1 MIPLDLNF
9 EKRQGRKILQAMEET
24 FSKEIRPTLDII
36 DQLRAVGLSQEVS
49 LPQIVVMGDQ
59 SSGKSSVLQSIAGIP
74 FPRGSGLVTRCP
86 IELILKRAEDP
97 SSAWSADVSIR
108 WDKEQPAESGPA
120 SDMDALLTKI
130 QRLSDILASTGVNGF
145 SHHSI
150 VVRVVSKDS
159 PDLTLIDL
167 PGIVRTATA
176 GQDRGVIEQVNSL
189 IDSYSSSPNTIILA
203 VVPCN
208 QDIATIDILERAA
221 RADPV
226 GIRTI
231 GVLTKPDLIG
241 PGGENEAVEVILN
254 KKKPLKLG
262 YVMVKNLSSLAMKSI
277 TSSTESIAKSREE
290 EMEYFSSHP
299 VFGPLLDR
307 NLFGVSNL
315 IKVLSRILVQHIR
328 RTLPSII
335 KDVRIL
341 LSESKMLQ
349 TKLGY
354 NPQETGD
361 VRHSLMKKM
370 NEYCHYFRKS
380 SRGEYRESK
389 GLLAISE
396 PEVRM
401 HYLLSQRFKVLHQ
414 RIMEQRPL
422 FEREDSPESILLINE
437 LRSHKGR
444 DLPGF
449 FNMHVFSSC
458 MVMFIEEWR
467 ASMEEVLFDTRT
479 VIHQSAQK
487 LAQVYCQNYPAL
499 QEALFKIVQDLAGPV
514 YEECRD
520 DSDKILAKELEPFT
534 SQDVLLEV
542 VNSIRFRAFD
552 NVLKQ
557 VVDSIDP
564 KAFDG
569 NRYQI
574 EEEIKKKLGNW
585 YMRRHGVDS
594 QGNLQEMI
602 TLVQA
607 YWDIASRRFIDNIC
621 MHMEKGFVAK
631 VVGELET
638 QATLFAVTCTEK
650 ELSALMEEDVE
661 IARKRAEI
669 AEKIK
674 VLQAAADILDSA
686 SLPVA

>member
-1 MIPLDLNF
+1 
-9 EKRQGRKILQAMEET
+9 MEET
-24 FSKEIRPTLDII
+24 FAKDIRPTLDII
-36 DQLRAVGLSQEVS
+36 DRLRSVGLSQEVS

-86 IELILKRAEDP
+86 IELILKKSEDIN
-97 SSAWSADVSIR
+97 SSWSGEVSIR
-108 WDKEQPAESGPA
+108 WDREQPTDSGIVT
-120 SDMDALLTKI
+120 DMDSLLVKI
-130 QRLSDILASTGVNGF
+130 QKLSNILASTGVNGF

-167 PGIVRTATA
+167 PGIVRTSTA

-221 RADPV
+221 VVDPA

-254 KKKPLKLG
+254 KRKPLKLG
-262 YVMVKNLSSLAMKSI
+262 YIMVKNMSSFSSKSI
-277 TSSTESIAKSREE
+277 SSSIESISKTREE
-290 EMEYFSSHP
+290 EMEYFSTHS
-299 VFGPLLDR
+299 VFSAYLDR
-307 NLFGVSNL
+307 NLFGVNNL
-315 IKVLSRILVQHIR
+315 VKSLSRILVQHIH

-335 KDVRIL
+335 KDVRLL

-349 TKLGY
+349 SKIGY
-354 NPQETGD
+354 QPHESSD
-361 VRHSLMKKM
+361 VRNALVKKM
-370 NEYCHYFRKS
+370 NEYCQYFRKS
-380 SRGEYRESK
+380 SRGEYREAK
-389 GLLAISE
+389 GYLALSD
-396 PEVRM
+396 PEVRL
-401 HYLLSQRFKVLHQ
+401 HYLASQRFKVLHQ
-414 RIMEQRPL
+414 RIMTQRPL
-422 FEREDSPESILLINE
+422 FEREDSPESVLLIKE
-437 LRSHKGR
+437 LQSHKGR

-458 MVMFIEEWR
+458 MVVFIEEWR
-467 ASMEEVLFDTRT
+467 TSIEEILFDTRT
-479 VIHQSAQK
+479 VIHQAAQK
-487 LAQVYCQNYPAL
+487 LAQVSCQHYPAL
-499 QEALFKIVQDLAGPV
+499 QTAIFKVVQDIASPI
-514 YEECRD
+514 YDECREEGE
-520 DSDKILAKELEPFT
+520 KILAKELEPFT

-552 NVLKQ
+552 SVLAQ
-557 VVDSIDP
+557 VIDSIEP
-564 KAFDG
+564 KKLGG

-574 EEEIKKKLGNW
+574 EEDMKKKLGNW
-585 YMRRHGVDS
+585 YMRRHGVDA

-607 YWDIASRRFIDNIC
+607 YWDIASRRFIDNVC
-621 MHMEKGFVAK
+621 MHMDKGFIAR
-631 VVGELET
+631 VVQELET
-638 QATLFAVTCTEK
+638 QATLFAVTCSETE
-650 ELSALMEEDVE
+650 LAQLMQEDVDIAQKRLE
-661 IARKRAEI
+661 IS
-669 AEKIK
+669 EKIK
-674 VLQAAADILDSA
+674 VLQAAADILDSI
-686 SLPVA
+686 PYNP